1 MTRFRKPLPAVMR
14 GEQYSSFAV
23 CLICF
28 LILGLFICSPAWAA
42 ASEGQTTQGQ
52 TRSSQTTTSTTSPIT
67 PYVAAAYSIVG
78 PTTVTSVALKSIT
91 LSAGQTDLGVDLTG
105 KNVVVIDQN
114 SKALTLS
121 AVKKGTRVYVCRKD
135 NNVVVVVLPD
145 AAQTGGAK
153 R

>member
-1 MTRFRKPLPAVMR
+1 MTKSCKTLLAVIR
-14 GEQYSSFAV
+14 GEQHSLFAV
-23 CLICF
+23 WLICF
-28 LILGLFICSPAWAA
+28 LILGLFVGSPAWAA
-42 ASEGQTTQGQ
+42 TSEGQTTQGQ
-52 TRSSQTTTSTTSPIT
+52 TASSQTTTSTTSPIT

-78 PTTVTSVALKSIT
+78 PTTVTSVEMKSIT
-91 LSAGQTDLGVDLTG
+91 LSAGQNDLGIDLTG

-121 AVKKGTRVYVCRKD
+121 AVRKGTRVYVCRKN

-145 AAQTGGAK
+145 SVQTDGAK